1 MKLGEMTAEQRREQ
15 IRKVAKRM
23 GLYRETA
30 EHIAAALDVVA
41 AEKTAPGR
49 TLQ

>member
-23 GLYRETA
+23 GLYRSMRQKA
-30 EHIAAALDVVA
+30 ESSS
-41 AEKTAPGR
+41 R